1 MTKLKEI
8 LDIIRTRRSIRA
20 YSEEQIP
27 EDKLNDILEAAIHA
41 PSGSNSQSWLFT
53 VLQNTEILRTLNEY
67 VRNAFMNYEVTE
79 NTYRSIVGGKKASSN
94 ADYNFYYHAPTLIIA
109 SNDNNYP
116 NAMADCAAALQ
127 NILLTAHSLD
137 LGACWINQLT
147 WFGNEPEIRKL
158 LTELGIPSN
167 HMVCCSASVG
177 YSAGNIPKLPPR
189 KDGTIHIIK

>member
-1 MTKLKEI
+1 MKEF
-8 LDIIRTRRSIRA
+8 LDIIRTRRSIRS

-27 EDKLNDILEAAIHA
+27 DEKLKDILEAAVHA
-41 PSGSNSQSWLFT
+41 PSGSNSQTWLFT
-53 VLQNTEILRTLNEY
+53 VLQNTEMLKTLNEY
-67 VRNAFMNYEVTE
+67 VRKSFLNLEVSE
-79 NTYRSIVGGKKASSN
+79 NTYRSMVGGKKASLN
-94 ADYNFYYHAPTLIIA
+94 ANYNFYYDAPTLIIA
-109 SNDNNYP
+109 SNDNSYP

-167 HMVCCSASVG
+167 HMVCCSAAVG
-177 YSAGNIPKLPPR
+177 FPVGNNPKLSPR